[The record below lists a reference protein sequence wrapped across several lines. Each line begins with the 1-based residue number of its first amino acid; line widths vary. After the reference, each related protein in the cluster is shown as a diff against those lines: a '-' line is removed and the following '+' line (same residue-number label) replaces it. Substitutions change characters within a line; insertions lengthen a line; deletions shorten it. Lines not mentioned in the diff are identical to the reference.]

1 LRGDRD
7 AGVAKVFV
15 KVFAGI
21 FDMTRVRSIDDLD
34 FAAIIRSGDIV
45 VCGQATSEPRTLT
58 EALVAQKHK
67 LLPFKTV
74 VGPLFSSTFA
84 PEKTAGMEFLSYGA
98 MGAARSLAKSG
109 QLDLVTSNYSTFC
122 ADFASGR
129 HRADVVLIQLSSRA
143 SGRGLNTSLSN
154 DYVLEAARR
163 ARIVIAEINPDAPWS
178 FGAEWPAD
186 IPLHA
191 CVAARHPPIEFPSAA
206 ADPLSPR
213 IGEHAAS
220 LIPDGATL
228 QFGIGKI
235 PDAVL
240 SRLLHLRH
248 LGIHSGLINDTIVDL
263 VECGAVTNAAK
274 GLDEGV
280 TVTNQLIGTR
290 RLYDFVH
297 QNAGVAVRPASYT
310 HGAGVLARLNKLAA
324 INSAVEVGLD
334 GSVNSETLDGVAI
347 GAIGGQVDFV
357 RGANLSPGGRA
368 IIALPATAADGSSRI
383 VPRVETVTTTRGDVD
398 AIVTEWGVAELRG
411 CGLRERARRMI
422 AIAAPE
428 HREDLSRSAFAGQRH
443 SKAV

>member
-1 LRGDRD
+1 MVLC
-7 AGVAKVFV
+7 
-15 KVFAGI
+15 
-21 FDMTRVRSIDDLD
+21 MTNTMAVDDLD
-34 FAAIIRSGDIV
+34 FAAIIKSGDVV

-58 EALVAQKHK
+58 QALVAQKDR
-67 LLPFKTV
+67 LPAFRTV
-74 VGPLFSSTFA
+74 VGPLFAGTFA
-84 PEKTAGMEFLSYGA
+84 PEKTAGLEFLSYGA
-98 MGAARSLAKSG
+98 MGGARLLAKSG
-109 QLDLVTSNYSTFC
+109 QLDLVTSNYSAFC
-122 ADFASGR
+122 SDFASGR
-129 HRADVVLIQLSSRA
+129 HRADVVLIQLSSR
-143 SGRGLNTSLSN
+143 SPHRGLNMSLSH

-163 ARIVIAEINPDAPWS
+163 ARVVIAEINPDAPWS

-191 CVAARHPPIEFPSAA
+191 CVEARHPPIEFPSAA
-206 ADPLSPR
+206 VDPVSRR

-240 SRLLHLRH
+240 SCLTHLRN

-263 VECGAVTNAAK
+263 IASGAVTNAVK
-274 GLDEGV
+274 GMDEGL
-280 TVTNQLIGTR
+280 TITNQLIGTR

-297 QNAGVAVRPASYT
+297 ENAAVAVRPASYT

-324 INSAVEVGLD
+324 INSAIEIGLD
-334 GSVNSETLDGVAI
+334 GSVNSETLDGAAI

-368 IIALPATAADGSSRI
+368 IIALPATAPDGSSRI

-398 AIVTEWGVAELRG
+398 AIVTEWGIAELRG

-428 HREDLSRSAFAGQRH
+428 HREELSRAAFAGERH

>member
-1 LRGDRD
+1 M
-7 AGVAKVFV
+7 
-15 KVFAGI
+15 I
-21 FDMTRVRSIDDLD
+21 SIMSIDGLD
-34 FAAIIRSGDIV
+34 FADIIRPGDVV

-58 EALVAQKHK
+58 EALLAQKDR
-67 LLPFKTV
+67 LPAFKTV
-74 VGPLFSSTFA
+74 VGPLFAGTFA
-84 PEKTAGMEFLSYGA
+84 PEKTADMEFLSYGA
-98 MGAARSLAKSG
+98 MGAARLLAKSG
-109 QLDLVTSNYSTFC
+109 QLDLVTSNYSAFC
-122 ADFASGR
+122 SDFASGR

-143 SGRGLNTSLSN
+143 QDRGLNMSLSN
-154 DYVLEAARR
+154 DYVLGAARR
-163 ARIVIAEINPDAPWS
+163 ARVVIAEINPDAPWS

-191 CVAARHPPIEFPSAA
+191 CVEARHPPIEFPSAA
-206 ADPLSPR
+206 VDPVSCR

-228 QFGIGKI
+228 QFGIGRI

-240 SRLLHLRH
+240 SRLTHLRN

-263 VECGAVTNAAK
+263 IETGAVTNAVK
-274 GLDEGV
+274 GMDEGV
-280 TVTNQLIGTR
+280 TITNQLIGTR

-297 QNAGVAVRPASYT
+297 ENAAVAVRPASYT

-324 INSAVEVGLD
+324 INSAIEVGLD
-334 GSVNSETLDGVAI
+334 GSVNSETLDGAAI

-368 IIALPATAADGSSRI
+368 IIALPATAPGGGSRI

-411 CGLRERARRMI
+411 CSLRERARRMI

-428 HREDLSRSAFAGQRH
+428 HREDLSRGAFAQERH
-443 SKAV
+443 LKAV

>member
-67 LLPFKTV
+67 LPPFKTV

-274 GLDEGV
+274 GMDEGV

-368 IIALPATAADGSSRI
+368 IIALPATAPGGSSRI
-383 VPRVETVTTTRGDVD
+383 VPRVETATTTRGDVD

-428 HREDLSRSAFAGQRH
+428 HREDLSRVAFARERH
-443 SKAV
+443 SRAP

>member
-1 LRGDRD
+1 MVLSMIRTTS
-7 AGVAKVFV
+7 V
-15 KVFAGI
+15 
-21 FDMTRVRSIDDLD
+21 DDLD
-34 FAAIIRSGDIV
+34 FAAIIKPGDVV

-58 EALVAQKHK
+58 EVLVAQKDR
-67 LLPFKTV
+67 LPAFKTV
-74 VGPLFSSTFA
+74 VGPLFSSMFA
-84 PEKTAGMEFLSYGA
+84 PEKVAGLEFLSYGA
-98 MGAARSLAKSG
+98 MGGARLLARSG
-109 QLDLVTSNYSTFC
+109 QLDLVTSNYSAFC
-122 ADFASGR
+122 SDFASGR
-129 HRADVVLIQLSSRA
+129 HRADVVLIQLSSR
-143 SGRGLNTSLSN
+143 SPHRGLNMSLSH

-163 ARIVIAEINPDAPWS
+163 ARVVIAEINPDAPWS

-191 CVAARHPPIEFPSAA
+191 CVEARHPPIGFASATV
-206 ADPLSPR
+206 DPVSHQ
-213 IGEHAAS
+213 IGEHAAN

-228 QFGIGKI
+228 QFGVGKI

-240 SRLLHLRH
+240 SRLSHLRN

-263 VECGAVTNAAK
+263 IEGGAVTNAVK
-274 GLDEGV
+274 GMDEGI

-297 QNAGVAVRPASYT
+297 ANAAVAVRPSSYT

-324 INSAVEVGLD
+324 INSAIEVGLD
-334 GSVNSETLDGVAI
+334 GSVNSETLNGVAI
-347 GAIGGQVDFV
+347 GAIGGQVDFI

-368 IIALPATAADGSSRI
+368 IIALPATAPDGSSRI
-383 VPRVETVTTTRGDVD
+383 VPWVETVTTTRGDVD

-411 CGLRERARRMI
+411 CGLRERARRMV

-428 HREDLSRSAFAGQRH
+428 RREDLSRAAFARERH

>member
-1 LRGDRD
+1 LRDDRD
-7 AGVAKVFV
+7 AGATE
-15 KVFAGI
+15 VFAGI
-21 FDMTRVRSIDDLD
+21 FEVTSVMSIDDLD
-34 FAAIIRSGDIV
+34 FAAVIRSGDVV

-58 EALVAQKHK
+58 EALVVQKDR
-67 LLPFKTV
+67 LPPFKTV
-74 VGPLFSSTFA
+74 IGPLFSRTFV
-84 PEKTAGMEFLSYGA
+84 PEKTASMEFLSYGA

-109 QLDLVTSNYSTFC
+109 QLDLVTSNYSAFC

-129 HRADVVLIQLSSRA
+129 HRADVVLIQLSSRVP
-143 SGRGLNTSLSN
+143 GRGLNMSLSN

-191 CVAARHPPIEFPSAA
+191 CVAARYPPIEFASSAV
-206 ADPLSPR
+206 DPVSHR

-220 LIPDGATL
+220 LLPDGATL
-228 QFGIGKI
+228 QFGIGRI

-240 SRLLHLRH
+240 SRLTHLRH

-263 VECGAVTNAAK
+263 IECGAVTNAAK

-280 TVTNQLIGTR
+280 TVANQLIGTR

-297 QNAGVAVRPASYT
+297 ENAAVAVRPASYT
-310 HGAGVLARLNKLAA
+310 HGAGILARLSKLAA
-324 INSAVEVGLD
+324 INSAIEVGLD
-334 GSVNSETLDGVAI
+334 GSVNSETLEGAAI
-347 GAIGGQVDFV
+347 GGIGGQVDFV

-368 IIALPATAADGSSRI
+368 IIALPATAPDGSSRI
-383 VPRVETVTTTRGDVD
+383 VRRVETVTTTRGDVD

-428 HREDLSRSAFAGQRH
+428 HREDLSQAAFARERH
-443 SKAV
+443 SRAP